1 VKVIILTGPT
11 GVGKTD
17 IAIKLAQLLNT
28 EIISSDS
35 MQIYRYMDIGT
46 AKPNLE
52 QRQAVKHHMI
62 DIVNPWEYFSTG
74 NYIEQTRKIIDK
86 LIKQGKIPLI
96 VGGTGLYIRA
106 ITEGIFKGPDADWD
120 LRRELLNIENTKAG
134 SLYSL
139 LEKVDPL
146 TAEKINPSDIRRIIR
161 ALEVFYKEGRSI
173 TELQMK
179 TTKPLPYEFL
189 KICIKRNREELYR
202 MIEQRVDIMI
212 TLGLIEE
219 VRKVFNMIRKNYKE
233 DIPLPALQAIG
244 YKEIGGYLAD
254 FYSLQEAIRLIK
266 KRTKMYAKRQFTWF
280 NKEKDIIWVDIT
292 GVFNSEE
299 TAKKIFD
306 IIANNINLEKSK

>member
-1 VKVIILTGPT
+1 MKVIILTGPT

>member
-212 TLGLIEE
+212 ASGLIEE

-292 GVFNSEE
+292 GVFNQ
-299 TAKKIFD
+299 KKLLKKFLI
-306 IIANNINLEKSK
+306 

>member
-212 TLGLIEE
+212 ASGLIEE

>member
-1 VKVIILTGPT
+1 MKVIILTGPT

-212 TLGLIEE
+212 ASGLIEE

>member
-1 VKVIILTGPT
+1 MKVIILTGPT

-46 AKPNLE
+46 AKPNLV
-52 QRQAVKHHMI
+52 QRKVVKHHMI

-74 NYIEQTRKIIDK
+74 NYIEQARKIINR
-86 LIKQGKIPLI
+86 LIKQGKNPLI

-120 LRRELLNIENTKAG
+120 LRKELLDIENKKAG

-146 TAEKINPSDIRRIIR
+146 AAEKINPSDIRRIIR

-179 TTKPLPYEFL
+179 TTKPLSYEFL

-212 TLGLIEE
+212 ASGLIEE
-219 VRKVFNMIRKNYKE
+219 VRTVFNMIRRNYKE

-254 FYSLQEAIRLIK
+254 FYSFQEAIRLIK

-280 NKEKDIIWVDIT
+280 KKEKGINWVDVT

-299 TAKKIFD
+299 TANRIFNVIVNKI
-306 IIANNINLEKSK
+306 NIEKFK